1 MTEKLKINVAAAKIL
16 AGLKQQNYS
25 EHTIGRYRQC
35 YDSLLNYTRERRIK
49 DYSASIGLDFIKYK
63 FGFSIEGL
71 YGRHP
76 KNVSSVLRALQV
88 LWDYLEYGRMA
99 FKKRSSKK
107 PFECPV
113 QFTKEYKAFKE
124 ICILREYS
132 PRTNTSVLYMLQKF
146 LTFLDDLKV
155 DSSNVI
161 TGRHLIKFLSSYSR
175 NSTSTIAN
183 VIKILRNYITFLYQ
197 ENYITADIS
206 GCLPKVRILRDAFIP
221 SVWKQ
226 DDVRKLLNS
235 IDRKNPT
242 GKRDYSIILLVT
254 RLGLRVSDIRGL
266 KIADLNWD
274 RKILSVVM
282 QKTRQPLELPLLED
296 VGWAI
301 IDYLKNGRPQTASD
315 NVFIRHNAPY
325 EGFSDNNSLSKM
337 LAGYMNKAG
346 IVMRGQKH
354 GLHSLRSTLASL
366 MLENGTP
373 LPVISEA
380 LGHQNINTTSIYLK
394 IDMKGLRCC
403 TIDPEEVSREK

>member
-1 MTEKLKINVAAAKIL
+1 MAEKLKIRKATTRIL

-25 EHTIGRYRQC
+25 PHTIGRYRQC
-35 YDSLLNYTRERRIK
+35 YDSLLKYTRERRIK
-49 DYSASIGLDFIKYK
+49 DYSASLGLDFIKHK
-63 FGFSIEGL
+63 FGLKIEDI
-71 YGRHP
+71 YCRQP
-76 KNVSSVLRALQV
+76 KNASSTLRALQV
-88 LWDYLEYGRMA
+88 LWDYLEYGRMS

-124 ICILREYS
+124 NCILRGYS
-132 PRTNTSVLYMLQKF
+132 PRTNTSIFYTLQKF
-146 LTFLDDLKV
+146 LTFLNDLEL
-155 DSSNVI
+155 DSSNKI
-161 TGRHLIKFLSSYSR
+161 SSPHLIKFLSSYSR
-175 NSTSTIAN
+175 NNTSTIAN

-197 ENYITADIS
+197 ESYITADIS

-221 SVWKQ
+221 SVWKG
-226 DDVRKLLNS
+226 DDVRKLLS
-235 IDRKNPT
+235 TIDRKNPT
-242 GKRDYSIILLVT
+242 GKRDYAIILLVT
-254 RLGLRVSDIRGL
+254 RLGLRVGDIRSL
-266 KIADLNWD
+266 KMADLNWD
-274 RKILSVVM
+274 RKLLSIVA

-301 IDYLKNGRPQTASD
+301 IDYLKNGRPQTISD
-315 NVFIRHNAPY
+315 NLFIRHNAPY
-325 EGFSDNNSLSKM
+325 REFSDSNSLSKM

-366 MLENGTP
+366 MLENKTP

-394 IDMKGLRCC
+394 IDMKGLKNCP
-403 TIDPEEVSREK
+403 IDPEEVYLEK

>member
-1 MTEKLKINVAAAKIL
+1 MGEKLKIHEATTRIL

-25 EHTIGRYRQC
+25 KHAIDRYRQC
-35 YDSLLNYTRERRIK
+35 YDGLIKYTRERRIK
-49 DYSASIGLDFIKYK
+49 DYSTSIGLDFIKYK
-63 FGFSIEGL
+63 YGLSIEDF
-71 YGRHP
+71 YSRQP
-76 KNVSSVLRALQV
+76 KNVSSALRALQV
-88 LWDYLEYGRMA
+88 LWDYLEYGRMS

-113 QFTKEYKAFKE
+113 QFTKEYEALKE
-124 ICILREYS
+124 ICILRQYS
-132 PRTNTSVLYMLQKF
+132 PRTNTSILYGLQKF

-155 DSSNVI
+155 DSSNEI

-175 NSTSTIAN
+175 NSTTTIATT
-183 VIKILRNYITFLYQ
+183 VSILRNYITFLYQ
-197 ENYITADIS
+197 ENYMAADIS

-221 SVWKQ
+221 SVWK
-226 DDVRKLLNS
+226 DGDVKKLLDS
-235 IDRKNPT
+235 IDRKNPK
-242 GKRDYSIILLVT
+242 GKRDYAIILLVA
-254 RLGLRVSDIRGL
+254 RLGLRVGDIRSL
-266 KIADLNWD
+266 KMADLNWD
-274 RKILSVVM
+274 RKLLSIVM
-282 QKTRQPLELPLLED
+282 QKTRRPLELPLIED

-301 IDYLKNGRPQTASD
+301 IDYLKNGRPHSISK
-315 NVFIRHNAPY
+315 NIFIRHIAPY
-325 EGFSDNNSLSKM
+325 NGFSDGNSFDKM
-337 LAGYMNKAG
+337 LAEYMNKAG